1 MSAINGKL
9 GVCEVGGG
17 GHNQHSQHAIS
28 SFESRHPLVGN
39 IKITLTQHI
48 KQLRIEPVVIASSTA
63 EDALRKMADTQHKA
77 PVHLPRVAI
86 TFCTQCRWMLR
97 AAYFAQELLSTF
109 GGSIGEVAL
118 IPATGGLFTVH
129 LTYKPQQSEGAATD
143 EDVQVQEVLIW
154 DRKAEG
160 GFPETK
166 ILKQRVRNHIE
177 PSKDLGHSDKPA
189 NKVKSNEV
197 GGAEEVQKKSTASDA
212 AGKTATEGPSG
223 TDATPAAD
231 CADCK

>member
-1 MSAINGKL
+1 MS
-9 GVCEVGGG
+9 
-17 GHNQHSQHAIS
+17 
-28 SFESRHPLVGN
+28 
-39 IKITLTQHI
+39 
-48 KQLRIEPVVIASSTA
+48 EPT
-63 EDALRKMADTQHKA
+63 ETA

-109 GGSIGEVAL
+109 GSSLGEVAL

-129 LTYKPQQSEGAATD
+129 LTYKPAGEGEGTSSEEAQAR
-143 EDVQVQEVLIW
+143 EVLLW

-166 ILKQRVRNHIE
+166 ILKQRVRNCIE
-177 PSKDLGHSDKPA
+177 PGKDLGHSDKPA
-189 NKVKSNEV
+189 NKVKSNDEGV
-197 GGAEEVQKKSTASDA
+197 REGEGASGMAKEEVAAKTDDST
-212 AGKTATEGPSG
+212 
-223 TDATPAAD
+223 AD

>member
-1 MSAINGKL
+1 MSA
-9 GVCEVGGG
+9 
-17 GHNQHSQHAIS
+17 
-28 SFESRHPLVGN
+28 
-39 IKITLTQHI
+39 TQ
-48 KQLRIEPVVIASSTA
+48 E
-63 EDALRKMADTQHKA
+63 KA

-129 LTYKPQQSEGAATD
+129 LTYKPESEVKG
-143 EDVQVQEVLIW
+143 EDAQAQEVLIW

-177 PSKDLGHSDKPA
+177 PNKDLGHSDKPA
-189 NKVKSNEV
+189 NKVKGNDV
-197 GGAEEVQKKSTASDA
+197 GAKAGQAEAAPANAARVAKPEASSE
-212 AGKTATEGPSG
+212 TN
-223 TDATPAAD
+223 ATPTAE
-231 CADCK
+231 CEDCK

>member
-1 MSAINGKL
+1 MSTKSPCVISIYL
-9 GVCEVGGG
+9 TVST
-17 GHNQHSQHAIS
+17 QYIPPSLPHSTTTNTMS
-28 SFESRHPLVGN
+28 ETTEN
-39 IKITLTQHI
+39 
-48 KQLRIEPVVIASSTA
+48 
-63 EDALRKMADTQHKA
+63 A
-77 PVHLPRVAI
+77 PIHLPRVAI

-109 GGSIGEVAL
+109 GGSLGEVAL

-129 LTYKPQQSEGAATD
+129 LTYKPVGENEGS
-143 EDVQVQEVLIW
+143 DVQTREVLLW

-177 PSKDLGHSDKPA
+177 PGKDLGHSDKPA
-189 NKVKSNEV
+189 NNVKSNEEGV
-197 GGAEEVQKKSTASDA
+197 EESGGMAKEEAAAKTEDAS
-212 AGKTATEGPSG
+212 
-223 TDATPAAD
+223 AD

>member
-1 MSAINGKL
+1 MVGTL
-9 GVCEVGGG
+9 EVRVREVGGKQ
-17 GHNQHSQHAIS
+17 NQHPQLAIS
-28 SFESRHPLVGN
+28 SFDTRHPPIGN
-39 IKITLTQHI
+39 IKRPLTQHI
-48 KQLRIEPVVIASSTA
+48 KQLRINPAVLTSSTA
-63 EDALRKMADTQHKA
+63 EHAPRKMADSQHKA

-129 LTYKPQQSEGAATD
+129 LTYKPQQSEGAAD

-189 NKVKSNEV
+189 NKVKGNEV
-197 GGAEEVQKKSTASDA
+197 GGAEEGEGKSKASDVD
-212 AGKTATEGPSG
+212 GVVTTEG

>member
-1 MSAINGKL
+1 
-9 GVCEVGGG
+9 
-17 GHNQHSQHAIS
+17 
-28 SFESRHPLVGN
+28 
-39 IKITLTQHI
+39 
-48 KQLRIEPVVIASSTA
+48 
-63 EDALRKMADTQHKA
+63 MADSQHKA
-77 PVHLPRVAI
+77 PAHLPRVAI

-129 LTYKPQQSEGAATD
+129 LTYKPQQSEGASAD
-143 EDVQVQEVLIW
+143 GDVQVQEVLIW

-189 NKVKSNEV
+189 NKVKGNE
-197 GGAEEVQKKSTASDA
+197 GGKEGSEAKSQSSESARVVATDEPVETDA
-212 AGKTATEGPSG
+212 A
-223 TDATPAAD
+223 PAAD

>member
-1 MSAINGKL
+1 
-9 GVCEVGGG
+9 
-17 GHNQHSQHAIS
+17 
-28 SFESRHPLVGN
+28 
-39 IKITLTQHI
+39 
-48 KQLRIEPVVIASSTA
+48 
-63 EDALRKMADTQHKA
+63 MADSQHKA
-77 PVHLPRVAI
+77 PAHLPRVAI

-129 LTYKPQQSEGAATD
+129 LTYKPQQSEGASAD
-143 EDVQVQEVLIW
+143 GDVQVQEVLIW

-189 NKVKSNEV
+189 NKVKGNEV
-197 GGAEEVQKKSTASDA
+197 GGTEEGEGKSKSSHAAEAVT
-212 AGKTATEGPSG
+212 TEG

>member
-1 MSAINGKL
+1 M
-9 GVCEVGGG
+9 
-17 GHNQHSQHAIS
+17 
-28 SFESRHPLVGN
+28 
-39 IKITLTQHI
+39 
-48 KQLRIEPVVIASSTA
+48 A
-63 EDALRKMADTQHKA
+63 ETQHKA

-129 LTYKPQQSEGAATD
+129 LTYKPKGTEGAAD

-189 NKVKSNEV
+189 NKVKGNEV
-197 GGAEEVQKKSTASDA
+197 GGTQEGEGKSKSSDA
-212 AGKTATEGPSG
+212 AGTVATEGPTG
-223 TDATPAAD
+223 TDTTPAAD

>member
-1 MSAINGKL
+1 VNDSKKTMA
-9 GVCEVGGG
+9 E
-17 GHNQHSQHAIS
+17 
-28 SFESRHPLVGN
+28 
-39 IKITLTQHI
+39 TQ
-48 KQLRIEPVVIASSTA
+48 E
-63 EDALRKMADTQHKA
+63 KA
-77 PVHLPRVAI
+77 PGHLPRVAI

-129 LTYKPQQSEGAATD
+129 LTYKPQSEGAAD

-177 PSKDLGHSDKPA
+177 PGKDLGHSDKPA
-189 NKVKSNEV
+189 NKVKGNEGGSKDGAVTSKSSDTAGVVAKEESN
-197 GGAEEVQKKSTASDA
+197 
-212 AGKTATEGPSG
+212 G
-223 TDATPAAD
+223 TDVMPAAD
-231 CADCK
+231 CEDCK

>member
-1 MSAINGKL
+1 M
-9 GVCEVGGG
+9 
-17 GHNQHSQHAIS
+17 
-28 SFESRHPLVGN
+28 
-39 IKITLTQHI
+39 T
-48 KQLRIEPVVIASSTA
+48 
-63 EDALRKMADTQHKA
+63 DTMENA

-109 GGSIGEVAL
+109 GGSLGEVAL

-129 LTYKPQQSEGAATD
+129 LTYKPVDEGIDAQTR
-143 EDVQVQEVLIW
+143 EVLLW

-177 PSKDLGHSDKPA
+177 PGKDLGHSDKPA
-189 NKVKSNEV
+189 NKVKSNEEGV
-197 GGAEEVQKKSTASDA
+197 KESEGTAGTAKEEEAPA
-212 AGKTATEGPSG
+212 KTDGS
-223 TDATPAAD
+223 AAD

>member
-1 MSAINGKL
+1 MS
-9 GVCEVGGG
+9 E
-17 GHNQHSQHAIS
+17 
-28 SFESRHPLVGN
+28 
-39 IKITLTQHI
+39 TQ
-48 KQLRIEPVVIASSTA
+48 
-63 EDALRKMADTQHKA
+63 QHKA

-129 LTYKPQQSEGAATD
+129 LTYKPEGATAD

-189 NKVKSNEV
+189 NKVKGNE
-197 GGAEEVQKKSTASDA
+197 GGKEGGDGKATADA
-212 AGKTATEGPSG
+212 AGVATTEEQTE

>member
-1 MSAINGKL
+1 
-9 GVCEVGGG
+9 
-17 GHNQHSQHAIS
+17 
-28 SFESRHPLVGN
+28 
-39 IKITLTQHI
+39 
-48 KQLRIEPVVIASSTA
+48 
-63 EDALRKMADTQHKA
+63 MADSQHKA
-77 PVHLPRVAI
+77 PAHLPRVAI

-129 LTYKPQQSEGAATD
+129 LTYKPQQSEGASAD
-143 EDVQVQEVLIW
+143 GDVQVQEVLIW

-189 NKVKSNEV
+189 SKVKGNEV
-197 GGAEEVQKKSTASDA
+197 GGTEEGEGKSKSSHAAEAVT
-212 AGKTATEGPSG
+212 TEG